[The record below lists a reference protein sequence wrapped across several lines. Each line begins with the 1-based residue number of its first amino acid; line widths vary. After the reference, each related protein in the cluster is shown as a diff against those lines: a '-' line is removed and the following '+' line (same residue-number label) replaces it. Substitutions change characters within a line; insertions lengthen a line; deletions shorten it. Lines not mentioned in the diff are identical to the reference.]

1 MSQNILYKVANPYAE
16 ALLELS
22 KVNNLIDQTSQDLS
36 YVLKTISDSSEL
48 KFFLSNPLIDN
59 NIKKKIIDQIF
70 SDQLNDHIIKFL
82 SVLID
87 RRRISLLE
95 VIIDRY
101 FDLVYQEDEIIV
113 AEVSTVSTLTELQQS
128 NLIDKIKLMT
138 NCKNVKLITSIDS
151 SLIGGFIIKIGSK
164 IIDTSLSSK
173 LKQIA
178 LYLETN

>member
-36 YVLKTISDSSEL
+36 YILKTISDSSEL

-59 NIKKKIIDQIF
+59 NVKKKIIDQIF
-70 SDQLNDHIIKFL
+70 ADQLNDHIIKFL

-101 FDLVYQEDEIIV
+101 FNLVYQEDEIIV
-113 AEVSTVSTLTELQQS
+113 AEVSTVSILTELQQN

-138 NCKNVKLITSIDS
+138 NCKNVKLVTSIDS
-151 SLIGGFIIKIGSK
+151 SLIGGLIIKIGSK
-164 IIDTSLSSK
+164 IIDTSLSNK